1 MRQHRGRVGKSKE
14 VMHGMGH
21 CGGGILCYTGWVRH
35 PGGGIWHH
43 REHRGQAGC
52 PGGGIKCYT
61 DFMEH
66 TGEGITHHTG

>member
-1 MRQHRGRVGKSKE
+1 M
-14 VMHGMGH
+14 
-21 CGGGILCYTGWVRH
+21 RH

-66 TGEGITHHTG
+66 TGEGIMNHIGKVGHPGGGIRHHNDRMEHPGEAINSYR